1 MELSLTTTLLH
12 QLKNKKITDADRQRA
27 ALHVLDWLGCCSLA
41 KKSVAASVYQAYI
54 DDEPSHSSSVNNV
67 VFGDK
72 CYWQDA
78 LLING
83 ALGNVLE
90 MDDIHRSSIL
100 HPGPV
105 VIPAA
110 LVIAQKYQLSMRSF
124 LNAVILGYEIT
135 IRLGESIGR
144 SHYQYFHNTAT
155 CAAMGAS
162 LAVSHLL
169 DLSVEQSV
177 HALGNVGSRTGGL
190 WQMRNEK
197 VLTKQWHNSEA
208 AKAGVM
214 SAVLAKK
221 GLSGPEYILE
231 GPQGIF
237 NAFSTDA
244 QPEVFIQESD
254 TWRMYD
260 CSFKPWPACRHAHPA
275 IDAMLTALSDY
286 SHGLSNDNQTL
297 TISDILSIEIY
308 TYKDAKL
315 FCDNENP
322 ETELQAKF
330 SIQHAV
336 AAILKWGEPQ
346 LSHYHEHNIEQLAE
360 VRSLISVYVEQE
372 FEANYPFHFGA
383 RCVVKLKTGETLS
396 AKIIDTL
403 GDPEKPLSVE
413 QLKSKAH
420 MLMTAADIPAQQI
433 NDILNMKWSQESELT
448 LLTSLITNSTK

>member
-1 MELSLTTTLLH
+1 MELSLTKELLH
-12 QLKNKKITDADRQRA
+12 YLKSKTISDADRQRA
-27 ALHVLDWLGCCSLA
+27 ALHVLDWLACCSLGG
-41 KKSVAASVYQAYI
+41 KSVAAQVYQAYI
-54 DDEPSHSSSVNNV
+54 DDEPLHDDYKNHV
-67 VFGDK
+67 VFGEA
-72 CYWQDA
+72 CHWQDA

-110 LVIAQKYQLSMRSF
+110 LVIAQKYNLPMRNF
-124 LNAVILGYEIT
+124 LNAVVLGYEIT

-155 CAAMGAS
+155 CAGMGAS
-162 LAVSHLL
+162 LAVAHLL
-169 DLSVEQSV
+169 KLSIDQSV

-208 AKAGVM
+208 TRAGTM
-214 SAVLAKK
+214 SAILAKK
-221 GLSGPEYILE
+221 GLLGPEYILE

-244 QPEVFIQESD
+244 KASVFVKPSD
-254 TWRMYD
+254 TWRLYD

-275 IDAMLTALSDY
+275 IDAILTALAEREQKAP
-286 SHGLSNDNQTL
+286 LA
-297 TISDILSIEIY
+297 IADILSIEIH
-308 TYKDAKL
+308 TYQDAQL
-315 FCDNENP
+315 FCDRATP

-336 AAILKWGEPQ
+336 AAILQWGEPQ
-346 LSHYHEHNIEQLAE
+346 LSHYHESNLEQLADI
-360 VRSLISVYVEQE
+360 RSLVSVHVDQDI
-372 FEANYPFHFGA
+372 EANYPFHFGA
-383 RCVVKLKTGETLS
+383 RCIVKLKSGEALT
-396 AKIIDTL
+396 AQVIDTL
-403 GDPEKPLSVE
+403 GDPEKPLTIE
-413 QLKSKAH
+413 QLKDKAR
-420 MLMTAADIPAQQI
+420 MLMTAADIDPENINQI
-433 NDILNMKWSQESELT
+433 VSMKWSQETDLA
-448 LLTSLITNSTK
+448 LLTSFIKKP